1 VGIVGQAGMI
11 ADEAALLDT
20 RHAFDGVAE
29 DYERSNNENRI
40 LASMRDRVRGTV
52 ERLVPPASRML
63 DLGCGPGADAV
74 HFARRGDR
82 IVAIDWSPA
91 MVREA
96 ERRVCQAGLADRV
109 VVQQLGI
116 HEIDCL
122 EAGAFDAVY
131 SNFGPLNC
139 VPDLAGAMRAIRAR
153 LRPDGV
159 VIASVIGRTCP
170 WEVALY
176 LSRGDWGRAAVRF
189 APGFVPV
196 PLAGRTVWTR
206 YYAPHE
212 FESAC
217 AAAGFRRVSL
227 RALGLLA
234 PPPYLQAFADRHPS
248 LVGWLER
255 ADAAIGAW
263 PLMRRWG
270 DHFLIA
276 LRRV

>member
-1 VGIVGQAGMI
+1 VGVVGDVGMI

-29 DYERSNNENRI
+29 DYDRSNSENRI
-40 LASMRDRVRGTV
+40 LSAMRDRVRSTV
-52 ERLVPPASRML
+52 GRLVPPASRML

-74 HFARRGDR
+74 HFARRGAR
-82 IVAIDWSPA
+82 VVAIDWSPA

-96 ERRVCQAGLADRV
+96 ERRVCQAGIADRV

-122 EAGAFDAVY
+122 EAAAFDAVY

-139 VPDLAGAMRAIRAR
+139 VPDLAAAMHAIRAR
-153 LRPDGV
+153 LRPNGV

-176 LSRGDWGRAAVRF
+176 LSRGDWRRAAVRF

-206 YYAPHE
+206 YYAPSE

-217 AAAGFRRVSL
+217 VAAGFRRLSL
-227 RALGLLA
+227 RALGLCT
-234 PPPYLQAFADRHPS
+234 PPPYLEAFAARHPS
-248 LVGWLER
+248 LVNVLER
-255 ADAAIGAW
+255 ADDAIGGW

-276 LRRV
+276 LRKR